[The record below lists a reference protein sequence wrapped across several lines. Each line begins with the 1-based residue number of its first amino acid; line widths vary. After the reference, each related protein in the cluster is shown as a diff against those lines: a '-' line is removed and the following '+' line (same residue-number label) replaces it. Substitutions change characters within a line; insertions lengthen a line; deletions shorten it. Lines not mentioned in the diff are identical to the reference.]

1 MNKYTF
7 YINTLVE
14 IWTAFEYWG
23 HVSPPMDIMITA
35 LIHIYFLCLLN
46 LKSWCKE
53 IGQENLD
60 DVGFVFTSTLHSK
73 CQTRCVR
80 NVTTNHVMLTSQQ
93 YWLCDIHKIKWPNHR
108 GREAGLWPSG
118 NHFSLGKMCIFQ
130 PVRNIFLRLQ
140 CCTFSNCTAIG
151 LRVSVCK
158 KTRIT
163 ICNVLATKSIA
174 RVCNLQEQ
182 LLKVK
187 GTDVWP

>member
-1 MNKYTF
+1 M
-7 YINTLVE
+7 
-14 IWTAFEYWG
+14 
-23 HVSPPMDIMITA
+23 S
-35 LIHIYFLCLLN
+35 
-46 LKSWCKE
+46 
-53 IGQENLD
+53 NLD

-80 NVTTNHVMLTSQQ
+80 NVTTNHVLLTSQQ
-93 YWLCDIHKIKWPNHR
+93 YWLCDIHKIKWPNHS

-118 NHFSLGKMCIFQ
+118 NHFSLRKMCIFQ

-140 CCTFSNCTAIG
+140 CYTFSSCTTIG

-182 LLKVK
+182 LLKLK
-187 GTDVWP
+187 GTDIWPQEPVLVSNLVKQWPCARHLLNSVSIDTAITHLYAILTAHFVT